1 MCLLVVLGLVPA
13 TSCFPPQISS
23 SLLPCPILISR
34 LTPVPSMPQ
43 PKLCPFH
50 CAPAHFS
57 LIMGFHCPLCSSNLE
72 CPYPNPALCPSL
84 AGMPNKLPSPT
95 VYSNLA
101 LCLSMHFNLCYPQP
115 MHCLS
120 RLLTKARLMFSLLL
134 CLYMCVCWPRFLI
147 LLIIVI
153 VFTTP
158 AACCPA
164 LPLQFVRVGVSAPFA
179 YFTALL

>member
-1 MCLLVVLGLVPA
+1 MFARRSWSCSCYFLL
-13 TSCFPPQISS
+13 PPQISS

-43 PKLCPFH
+43 PKLSAFH

-153 VFTTP
+153 VFATP
-158 AACCPA
+158 AACRPA